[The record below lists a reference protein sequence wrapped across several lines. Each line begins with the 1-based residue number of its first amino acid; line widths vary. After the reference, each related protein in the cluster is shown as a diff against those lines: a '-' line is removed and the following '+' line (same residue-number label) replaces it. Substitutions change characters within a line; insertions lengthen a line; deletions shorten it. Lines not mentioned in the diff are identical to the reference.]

1 MVPTLRAALLS
12 LALLTSARVGSL
24 EVTRSSLTGFDIT
37 GAGHGLSLDEA
48 AEALSAFEGRV
59 RAALHRAATSLK
71 LNYGLAGSCK
81 VAFGRSRSLGRQ
93 VARISL
99 TLAGPVGARER
110 SDALGLLLICLR
122 DHGLE
127 AERRGDDEAVALGDV
142 S

>member
-1 MVPTLRAALLS
+1 MLPTLRAALLS

-24 EVTRSSLTGFDIT
+24 EVTRSSLTGYTIT
-37 GAGHGLSLDEA
+37 GLGHGLSLDEA

-59 RAALHRAATSLK
+59 RAALWQAATSLK
-71 LNYGLAGSCK
+71 LNYGLTGACR
-81 VAFGRSRSLGRQ
+81 VAFGRSRTLGRQ

-110 SDALGLLLICLR
+110 ADALGLVVLCLR
-122 DHGLE
+122 DHGVE